1 MELNE
6 FQSLTGHDVLP
17 GTFAKF
23 EQIYMQLE
31 CEKDVFCRAVADLA
45 AEYDESVS
53 RPRVAALESKLR
65 DLGNLQPAR
74 VHALKEATERGDW
87 EAVEKMASAIRQGVK
102 QMTDIKA
109 QLLRLD
115 GQLR

>member
-6 FQSLTGHDVLP
+6 FQALTGHSVLP

-23 EQIYMQLE
+23 EKIYMQLN
-31 CEKDVFCRAVADLA
+31 CEKAAFCCAVADLA
-45 AEYDESVS
+45 AEYDETVS

-74 VHALKEATERGDW
+74 VVALKDATERGDW
-87 EAVEKMASAIRQGVK
+87 DTVEKLASALRQGVK
-102 QMTDIKA
+102 QMTVINSE
-109 QLLRLD
+109 LLFLD

>member
-6 FQSLTGHDVLP
+6 FQSLTGHSVLP

-23 EQIYMQLE
+23 EQIYMQLD
-31 CEKDVFCRAVADLA
+31 CEKDAFCRAVADLA
-45 AEYDESVS
+45 AEYDENVN

-65 DLGNLQPAR
+65 DLGKLQPAR
-74 VHALKEATERGDW
+74 VVALKDATERGDW

-102 QMTDIKA
+102 QMTGIKA
-109 QLLRLD
+109 QLLCLD